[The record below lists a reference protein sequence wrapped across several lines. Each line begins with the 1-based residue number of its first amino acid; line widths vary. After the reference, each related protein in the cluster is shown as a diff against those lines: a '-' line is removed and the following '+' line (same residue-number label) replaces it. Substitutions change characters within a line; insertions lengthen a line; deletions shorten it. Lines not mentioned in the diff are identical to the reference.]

1 MGGRW
6 RSESASEYIRILV
19 LTLALTL
26 SLMSIYH
33 CWAHKSKRCEKLDIS
48 WSLRGNCS
56 WIVRT
61 KHRIGDR
68 RWIVRDVSI
77 IYLKNYMRPGD
88 EWKQPPLPTAVKVG
102 EWKSRQLIAIWSNG
116 QEEDGRTDGRTV
128 GQNGW
133 TVRQRGTTRSL
144 TRLNS
149 IAPSIYLSHI
159 LRR

>member
-19 LTLALTL
+19 LTFALTL
-26 SLMSIYH
+26 RLMSIYH

-56 WIVRT
+56 WIACT

-116 QEEDGRTDGRTV
+116 QEEDGRTVR
-128 GQNGW
+128 QNGW